1 MGQGGDIQAVSA
13 AGCCRPF
20 AGRIPGRERSEFR
33 WGRQGSYE
41 EWGKKEEIIG
51 LDLIPSF

>member
-13 AGCCRPF
+13 AGRCRPF
-20 AGRIPGRERSEFR
+20 AWRIPGREQSEFG

-41 EWGKKEEIIG
+41 EWGKKEEIIE